1 MGRAHRIGAGL
12 LAVALLASGCYG
24 PFHLTRRL
32 HQWNGQVGD
41 KWAKEFVFLVLAWL
55 PIYGVAT
62 LGDAIVF
69 NSIEFWTGENPV
81 APEVAARHRKTSSD
95 SSSPQTRRIVRND
108 AEAILTHRTGP
119 DGQQLIIEQFQHGRA
134 AESLHVQQQGGVTVA
149 TNAKGDTLFIAQ
161 TLPDGSVLV
170 TDSSGKQVS
179 SYPAQEVERLT
190 ASVSK

>member
-1 MGRAHRIGAGL
+1 MGRRYRIGAGL
-12 LAVALLASGCYG
+12 MAVALLASGCYG

-32 HQWNGQVGD
+32 HRWNGQVGD
-41 KWAKEFVFLVLAWL
+41 KWAQEFVFLVLAWL

-69 NSIEFWTGENPV
+69 NSIEFWTGQNPA
-81 APEVAARHRKTSSD
+81 APEGTPRHKASLGSP
-95 SSSPQTRRIVRND
+95 SPQTRRIVRND
-108 AEAILTHRTGP
+108 AEAILTHRSGP
-119 DGQQLIIEQFQHGRA
+119 EGQQLIIEQFQHGRP

-161 TLPDGSVLV
+161 TLPDGGILIA
-170 TDSSGKQVS
+170 DAAGKQIA
-179 SYPAQEVERLT
+179 SYPAREVERLT